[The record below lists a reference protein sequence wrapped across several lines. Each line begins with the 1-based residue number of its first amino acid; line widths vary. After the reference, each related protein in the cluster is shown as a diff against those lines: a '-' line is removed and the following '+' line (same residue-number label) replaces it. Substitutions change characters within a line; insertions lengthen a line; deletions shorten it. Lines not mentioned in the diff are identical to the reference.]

1 MINSIKVVI
10 ITYNL
15 LKFINTKIYAVS
27 IMAYIVVLKI
37 THL

>member
-15 LKFINTKIYAVS
+15 LKFINTIIYAVS